1 MHVQSKGGRTRGK
14 QLYMGGYEDEEQ
26 AARTWD
32 MAAIKW
38 GLHPLNFPREDYAE
52 HEELIAQLTREELIA
67 HLKRGSSGFS
77 RGKSRFRG
85 SHVSGCEVSPAAPW
99 PRTSGLSRLLDCSY
113 SSPIDQTS

>member
-1 MHVQSKGGRTRGK
+1 MFWLDAGDDYSARWPHAQSKGGRTRGK

-52 HEELIAQLTREELIA
+52 QEELIAQLTREELIA

-85 SHVSGCEVSPAAPW
+85 VTREW
-99 PRTSGLSRLLDCSY
+99 L
-113 SSPIDQTS
+113 